1 MTYIFRNMRS
11 VWNSRIL
18 SRPRVIRSSHRLEQI
33 SRGDA
38 TDSIDDSPAC
48 ACATGVCEGSNS
60 NSSTDEASYGAS
72 LQCSRSQEKI
82 AWVLR
87 HGIPTQFRIEN
98 A

>member
-1 MTYIFRNMRS
+1 MRVQKHDLHLS
-11 VWNSRIL
+11 KHAFCLEFSNSKPP
-18 SRPRVIRSSHRLEQI
+18 PRHEQI

>member
-38 TDSIDDSPAC
+38 TDSVDDSPAC
-48 ACATGVCEGSNS
+48 TCATGVCEGSNS
-60 NSSTDEASYGAS
+60 NPSTDGASYGAS
-72 LQCSRSQEKI
+72 AVQQESRDNSMGASPRNTETIQ
-82 AWVLR
+82 
-87 HGIPTQFRIEN
+87 N
-98 A
+98 